1 MNLKDTKFISGNLL
15 GGARAEVDNKMLD
28 RAFIETHDFQALAHT
43 KDFNFV
49 VGRRGTGKSALF
61 LKVSKYI
68 KKNKIGYVYSKTPT
82 EYEAI
87 GLQSVIKNISTEYR
101 SIRAITRV
109 AWRASILLGLL
120 NEMIGHYK
128 ISKCASYDL
137 LRKFNDQYESFIEH
151 DYFKRTTEIIKL
163 YSAKCSST
171 EELPGYIANFFAI
184 EKLHDS
190 IAKVLSDLN
199 LAVYFFFDGLDE
211 GWVPNELATSL
222 IGGLAACA
230 ADFSDKQCGTHIVL
244 FIRDNIYRSLNYFD
258 RDFSRHIEGNTLRLN
273 WDESAL
279 LHLISNRL
287 RVALGLKNVES
298 DIKAWNRFAY
308 SDLQN
313 REGFNF
319 CLNYTLYRPRDLIV
333 LLNTAYVQTSRS
345 GRKELVKDDIEN
357 ASKQISKNRLA
368 DLQKEYDKVFPGLPL
383 FVELF
388 KGKPAFREYGIIV
401 EELRFHIENTEFN
414 EMSNSDFAL
423 LETGEDVF
431 FTLYSVGFLGL
442 ENPATKN
449 LQFCHDGSSADID
462 ATKTD
467 QKTCIHPCYWKAL
480 DIKTELIEE
489 NVLIELYDDNK
500 TIGTDEIADIR
511 TKKIGQLVSA
521 LPQMP
526 EGREAAYKFE
536 EWVFRT
542 INILFSGQLSNP
554 ELKPNADAVQRR
566 DIVATNMAISGFWRR
581 IIEDYKSRQVVIEVK
596 NYSKLKNDDFRQAL
610 SYSGDSYGK
619 FVVIVNRNQNEG
631 LSTTERGWVKEI
643 WDKHNVLIFVI
654 PAIILSRCIGK
665 MRSRQRFDYAE
676 NQLSK
681 RLDVF
686 LRSYLSLRHI
696 KKTKAKKK

>member
-1 MNLKDTKFISGNLL
+1 MNFNDTKIIPGNLL
-15 GGARAEVDNKMLD
+15 GGARAEADSKMLD
-28 RAFIETHDFQALAHT
+28 SAFIETHDFQALAHT

-68 KKNKIGYVYSKTPT
+68 KENKIGYVYCKTPT

-87 GLQSVIKNISTEYR
+87 ELQSVIKNISTEYR

-120 NEMIGHYK
+120 NEIIGHYK
-128 ISKCASYDL
+128 LPKCANYDL
-137 LRKFNDQYESFIEH
+137 LRKFINQYESFIGH
-151 DYFKRTTEIIKL
+151 DCFKKTTEIIKL
-163 YSAKCSST
+163 YSAKCSSA
-171 EELPGYIANFFAI
+171 EELPSLIANAFSI
-184 EKLHDS
+184 EKLHNS
-190 IAKVLSDLN
+190 IAETLSDLN
-199 LAVYFFFDGLDE
+199 TTIYFFFDGLDE
-211 GWVPNELATSL
+211 GWVPSELATAL
-222 IGGLAACA
+222 LGGLAACA
-230 ADFSDKQCGTHIVL
+230 ADFTEKQCEAHIVL

-258 RDFSRHIEGNTLRLN
+258 RDFSRHIEGSTLRLN
-273 WDESAL
+273 WDESSL

-287 RVALGLKNVES
+287 RVVLGIENIES
-298 DIKAWNRFAY
+298 DIRAWNRFAY
-308 SDLQN
+308 SDLKN
-313 REGFNF
+313 REGFKC

-333 LLNTAYVQTSRS
+333 LINTAYIQTARS
-345 GRKELVKDDIEN
+345 GRKGLIKDDIETS
-357 ASKQISKNRLA
+357 SKQISDNRIA
-368 DLQKEYDKVFPGLPL
+368 DLQKEYDRVFPGLPL
-383 FVELF
+383 FIDLF

-401 EELRFHIENTEFN
+401 EDLKSHIENAEFK
-414 EMSNSDFAL
+414 EVSNSDFAL
-423 LETGEDVF
+423 LETGEDAF
-431 FTLYSVGFLGL
+431 FALYSVGFLGL
-442 ENPATKN
+442 ENPATRN

-462 ATKTD
+462 ATKTN
-467 QKTCIHPCYWKAL
+467 QRACIHPCYWKAL
-480 DIKTELIEE
+480 DIKSDLIEE
-489 NVLIELYDDNK
+489 NVVIELYDDIK
-500 TIGTDEIADIR
+500 TTSSTVEIADIR

-526 EGREAAYKFE
+526 EGREAAHKFE

-542 INILFSGQLSNP
+542 IQILFSGQLSNP

-566 DIVATNMAISGFWRR
+566 DIVATNMANSGFWRR
-581 IIEDYKSRQVVIEVK
+581 ILEDYKSRQVVLEVK
-596 NYSKLKNDDFRQAL
+596 NYSTLKNDDFRQAL

-676 NQLSK
+676 NQLNK

-696 KKTKAKKK
+696 KKTKAKK